1 MFYIY
6 VIYNQDHNKIYI
18 GQTDNLEN
26 RIKEHND
33 PNNKTHGFT
42 KRFSGEWKLIYQ
54 EKVET
59 RERAKV
65 KKNSLRVIKADS
77 TLKNLFLGSS
87 VGRASAC

>member
-6 VIYNQDHNKIYI
+6 VIYNQDYNKIYI

-33 PNNKTHGFT
+33 PNNKIHGFT

-65 KKNSLRVIKADS
+65 REKQLKSYQGRQYLKKFIPR
-77 TLKNLFLGSS
+77 
-87 VGRASAC
+87 

>member
-1 MFYIY
+1 MFYLY

-65 KKNSLRVIKADS
+65 REKQLKSYQGRQYLKKFIPR
-77 TLKNLFLGSS
+77 
-87 VGRASAC
+87 